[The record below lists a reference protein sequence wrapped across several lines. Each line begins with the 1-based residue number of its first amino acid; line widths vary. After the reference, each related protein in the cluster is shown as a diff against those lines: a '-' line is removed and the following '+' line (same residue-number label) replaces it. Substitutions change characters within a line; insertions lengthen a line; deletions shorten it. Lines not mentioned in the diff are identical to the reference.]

1 MKHRPF
7 YKKERR
13 ISQLLSWNVTGE
25 LFNYCGFRNVTE
37 EFFNTIMNQEML
49 QKNSS
54 TIMDPEGNKCWHF
67 IGSEHQRKVPFK
79 QYHMTE
85 AKIVWNN
92 NKWSVYCGRPCFSP
106 IISFLTPL
114 KSTSRFCQLYMK
126 GGCSRVQTQS
136 QSCCW
141 IVRIPH
147 FPIQSWLPRKWFS
160 NIRCHRG

>member
-1 MKHRPF
+1 M
-7 YKKERR
+7 
-13 ISQLLSWNVTGE
+13 WNIDHFTKRKGE
-25 LFNYCGFRNVTE
+25 YHSFWAEMLQENSSTTVDS
-37 EFFNTIMNQEML
+37 EML

-54 TIMDPEGNKCWHF
+54 TLSWIKKCYRRILQLSWIQKVINF

-126 GGCSRVQTQS
+126 GGCSRMQTQS